1 MDALLDAA
9 LKARENAYAPYSG
22 FKVGAALLARDGSI
36 YTGCNVE
43 NASYGLT
50 VCAERNAVFSGV
62 ARGAINFEK
71 DRCCCRWR
79 SHTSLWHV
87 SAGSEGVRCKNRR
100 AGELGAQVAELIP
113 SMSSFLFLSGRR
125 IFSSE
130 GRNNSNVVCVGV
142 GLSVSRGFRLP
153 FTGAF
158 DCPKSRRTER
168 QLQIVGLKPR
178 NCDFGR

>member
-62 ARGAINFEK
+62 ASGAINFEK
-71 DRCCCRWR
+71 IVVAAAGDLTPPCGMCLQVLREFGVKTVVLVNLERKWR
-79 SHTSLWHV
+79 SYTLDELLPV
-87 SAGSEGVRCKNRR
+87 S
-100 AGELGAQVAELIP
+100 
-113 SMSSFLFLSGRR
+113 
-125 IFSSE
+125 
-130 GRNNSNVVCVGV
+130 
-142 GLSVSRGFRLP
+142 
-153 FTGAF
+153 
-158 DCPKSRRTER
+158 
-168 QLQIVGLKPR
+168 
-178 NCDFGR
+178 FGPENL

>member
-62 ARGAINFEK
+62 ASGAINFEK
-71 DRCCCRWR
+71 IVVAADGDLTPPCGMCLQVLREFGVKTVVLVNLERKWR
-79 SHTSLWHV
+79 SYTLDELLPV
-87 SAGSEGVRCKNRR
+87 S
-100 AGELGAQVAELIP
+100 
-113 SMSSFLFLSGRR
+113 
-125 IFSSE
+125 
-130 GRNNSNVVCVGV
+130 
-142 GLSVSRGFRLP
+142 
-153 FTGAF
+153 
-158 DCPKSRRTER
+158 
-168 QLQIVGLKPR
+168 
-178 NCDFGR
+178 FGPENL